1 MIKYIL
7 FAFILFI
14 VNFSVNAQTFIQGP
28 ALIEG
33 TVSTATAAGTTTLTK
48 NSQTNQIF
56 TGVTT
61 QTVVLPSALTI
72 PIGRRFYIAN
82 RSTGSITLRD
92 GTPSTIRTM
101 IAGVQLR
108 ATLRAQGSAGGT
120 WDLELI
126 KVDLAD
132 VTNVT
137 GILPIVNGGT
147 NNSSF
152 TSGSVI
158 FYDGTRFQQDNTNL
172 FWDDAADTLTTA
184 NLLATN
190 SVIFDEPGAGTDK
203 ITVKAAAVIT
213 AWTWTLP
220 IAAGTNKYFMMTD
233 GSGTSSWAQ
242 VDAAASITGILPLAN
257 GGTNKNMTAVAGGVV
272 WTDADSQE
280 VTAAGSSGQ
289 VLQSTGATAP
299 AWTTATYPSTTTVNQ
314 LLYSSASNTVAGLAS
329 GNAGALV
336 TNGSGVPSITTSS
349 TNGQVL
355 QRVAGAIVFASAP
368 VGTYT
373 VQSKSTTYTAL
384 NTDDFILCTGTFTVT
399 MFAASTW
406 TKPISIKNIGTGLI
420 TIARAGSDLIE
431 GETSQFLE
439 PGMSVSIVSDS
450 STNFWV
456 Y

>member
-1 MIKYIL
+1 MMKYTFALLIIFL
-7 FAFILFI
+7 FNMAF
-14 VNFSVNAQTFIQGP
+14 AQTLIKGP

-33 TVSTATAAGTTTLTK
+33 VTVTATAAGTTTFTK
-48 NSQTNQIF
+48 DSQTNQIF
-56 TGVTT
+56 TGATT

-82 RSTGSITLRD
+82 RSTGAITLRD
-92 GTPSTIRTM
+92 GTPTTIRTM
-101 IAGVQLR
+101 IAGIQLR

-120 WDLELI
+120 WDLELF

-132 VTNVT
+132 STNVT
-137 GILPIVNGGT
+137 GILPIANGGT

-158 FYDGTRFQQDNTNL
+158 FFDGTRFQQDNTNL
-172 FWDDAADTLTTA
+172 SWNDGTDTLTTA
-184 NLLATN
+184 NLFATN
-190 SVIFDEPGAGTDK
+190 SVIFEEPGAGTDT
-203 ITVKAAAVIT
+203 ITVKSAATIT
-213 AWTWTLP
+213 TWTWTLP

-233 GSGTSSWAQ
+233 GAGASSWAQ
-242 VDAAASITGILPLAN
+242 VDASASITGVLPLAN

-280 VTAAGSSGQ
+280 VTSAGSSGQ

-299 AWTTATYPSTTTVNQ
+299 AWSTAVYPSTTTANQ
-314 LLYSSASNTVAGLAS
+314 LLYSSANNTVVGLAS

-368 VGTYT
+368 VGSYT

-399 MFAASTW
+399 MYAASTW

-431 GETSQFLE
+431 GETSQFLQ
-439 PGMSVSIVSDS
+439 PGMSISIVSDA